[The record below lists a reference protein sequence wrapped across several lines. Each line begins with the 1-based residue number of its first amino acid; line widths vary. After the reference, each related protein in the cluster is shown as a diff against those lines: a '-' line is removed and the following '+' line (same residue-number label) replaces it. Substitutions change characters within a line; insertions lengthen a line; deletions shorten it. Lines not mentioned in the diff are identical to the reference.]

1 MKQFLFILAVV
12 VFCFSPISI
21 FSQDSGE
28 QIFNNKCLSC
38 HTIGQG
44 RLIGPDLRGVTS
56 RRDQKWLMEV
66 IKSTQSL
73 LKKEDAE
80 LRLLVAEYGLIMP
93 DSGLSDEEIKAV
105 LAYLQKR
112 TDDIAIQKK
121 EKTVHRKRQTEK
133 YPQPIDFSHKLHAG
147 DHKINCLYC
156 HFGAERS
163 RHAGIPPAN
172 VCLNCHSQ
180 IKIDSPEIK
189 KIHEAVQSKQP
200 IVWKKRHDLPDHV
213 YFNHSAHVKA
223 GVSCQTCHGAVE
235 TMKQPTPRKIQM
247 GWCVNCHREEDR
259 VIPSPPGEE
268 SYKKLIPAR
277 TKNITKLDC
286 ARCHH

>member
-1 MKQFLFILAVV
+1 
-12 VFCFSPISI
+12 
-21 FSQDSGE
+21 
-28 QIFNNKCLSC
+28 
-38 HTIGQG
+38 
-44 RLIGPDLRGVTS
+44 LRGVTS
-56 RRDQKWLMEV
+56 KRDEKWLVEV
-66 IKSTQSL
+66 IKSTRSL
-73 LKKEDAE
+73 LKKED
-80 LRLLVAEYGLIMP
+80 VALSRMVSEYGLIMP

-105 LAYLQKR
+105 LLYLQKR
-112 TDDIAIQKK
+112 TDEIAIQKK
-121 EKTVHRKRQTEK
+121 EKHRKRQTEK

-147 DHKINCLYC
+147 DHKINCLHC

-180 IKIDSPEIK
+180 IKIDSHEIK
-189 KIHEAVQSKQP
+189 KIHEAVQNKQP
-200 IVWKKRHDLPDHV
+200 IIWKKRHDLPDHV

-235 TMKQPTPRKIQM
+235 TMKQPPVRKIQM
-247 GWCVNCHREEDR
+247 GWCVNCHREEDL
-259 VIPSPPGEE
+259 
-268 SYKKLIPAR
+268 KKSHEKLTPAR

>member
-1 MKQFLFILAVV
+1 MKKNLLIMISLFAAMES
-12 VFCFSPISI
+12 FC
-21 FSQDSGE
+21 QDRGE
-28 QIFNNKCLSC
+28 QIFNNKCISC

-56 RRDQKWLMEV
+56 TRDQKWLIEV
-66 IKSTQSL
+66 IRSTQNL
-73 LKKEDAE
+73 IKKNDNVIRG
-80 LRLLVAEYGLIMP
+80 LMAEYGLIMP
-93 DSGLSDEEIKAV
+93 DSGLTETEILAV
-105 LAYLQKR
+105 LSYIQKK
-112 TDDIAIQKK
+112 TDEIAAQKK
-121 EKTVHRKRQTEK
+121 EKTVHRKKEIER

-180 IKIDSPEIK
+180 IKIDSHEIK
-189 KIHEAVQSKQP
+189 KIREAVENKTP
-200 IVWKKRHDLPDHV
+200 LVWRKRHFLPDHV
-213 YFNHSAHVKA
+213 YFDHRAHVKA

-235 TMKQPTPRKIQM
+235 TMKRPVAREIRM
-247 GWCVNCHREEDR
+247 GWCVNCHRGEDLKK
-259 VIPSPPGEE
+259 SHEKLMPP
-268 SYKKLIPAR
+268 R
-277 TKNITKLDC
+277 TRNITKLDC

>member
-1 MKQFLFILAVV
+1 MCICLGVSSMA
-12 VFCFSPISI
+12 
-21 FSQDSGE
+21 FSQDAGE

-44 RLIGPDLRGVTS
+44 RLIGPDLRGVTEK
-56 RRDQKWLMEV
+56 RDRKWLVEV
-66 IKSTQSL
+66 IQSTRRL
-73 LKKEDAE
+73 IKKNDETV
-80 LRLLVAEYGLIMP
+80 RKLVAEYGLIMP
-93 DSGLSDEEIKAV
+93 DSELSDQEILSV
-105 LAYLQKR
+105 LSH
-112 TDDIAIQKK
+112 IQKK
-121 EKTVHRKRQTEK
+121 TDEIARSKKEKAAHRRKGKKEIER
-133 YPQPIDFSHKLHAG
+133 YPQPIDFSHKIHAG

-180 IKIDSPEIK
+180 IKIDSHEIK
-189 KIHEAVQSKQP
+189 KIREAVEKKEP
-200 IVWKKRHDLPDHV
+200 LVWRKRHFLPDHV

-235 TMKQPTPRKIQM
+235 TMNKPSVRNIRM
-247 GWCVNCHREEDR
+247 GWCVNCHREEDLKK
-259 VIPSPPGEE
+259 SHE
-268 SYKKLIPAR
+268 KLIPPR
-277 TKNITKLDC
+277 TQNITKLDC